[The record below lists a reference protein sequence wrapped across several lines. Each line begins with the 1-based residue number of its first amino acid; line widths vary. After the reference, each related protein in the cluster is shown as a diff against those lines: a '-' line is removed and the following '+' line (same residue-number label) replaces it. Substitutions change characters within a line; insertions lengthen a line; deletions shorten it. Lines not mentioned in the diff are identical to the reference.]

1 VEWAG
6 VRWPLREGER
16 MASLLDR
23 QRNEMMHTAAAACIA
38 CGLDMAASRQC
49 QCEVV
54 AAAEQLSCVRDAS
67 VRALFKRRL
76 RVTSG
81 PIIFLF
87 VKIFKHPQFY
97 IGIGDLPD
105 IQISL
110 NFS

>member
-16 MASLLDR
+16 TASLLDR
-23 QRNEMMHTAAAACIA
+23 QRNEMMHAAAAACIA
-38 CGLDMAASRQC
+38 HGLDVAASRQC
-49 QCEVV
+49 RCEVV
-54 AAAEQLSCVRDAS
+54 AAAEQLPCVRDAS
-67 VRALFKRRL
+67 VRALFNRRL

-105 IQISL
+105 VQIL
-110 NFS
+110 PNFS